1 MIKRLISAG
10 GVLLTVSVLIFLAM
24 RVVPGDPVTV
34 LTAGAQV
41 SEETKENLRVE
52 YHLNDPLPLQYV
64 HWLGDALQGDL
75 GNSLKHQNGVAT
87 LIGKSLPITLLVIL
101 GGSLVSLLLS
111 LPLAALAAFREGTKI
126 DRFVVSGSLL
136 VLSIPVFT
144 SSVLA
149 VLIFLF
155 WLGIVPSIGR
165 GSGGFDTFKHLILPC
180 SVLGLSLAAVQ
191 TQTFRAGLIDVLSQE
206 YVAGAEMR
214 GITRGRILLQHVT
227 RTALLPVVT
236 LLGLQFGYLMVGTVL
251 IDFVFGLGGIGQLL
265 IDAVQSRDYPL
276 IQGLVM
282 LIAFAF
288 IVGNMLVDVASRLLD
303 PRFQGSS

>member
-1 MIKRLISAG
+1 MLKRLVSAV

-34 LTAGAQV
+34 LTAGAEV
-41 SEETKENLRVE
+41 SEQTKADLRKEYNLD
-52 YHLNDPLPLQYV
+52 DPLPLQYV
-64 HWLGDALQGDL
+64 RWVGDAVQGDL
-75 GNSLKHQNGVAT
+75 GQSLKSQAGVGS

-101 GGSLVSLLLS
+101 GGSLVSLLVS
-111 LPLAALAAFREGTKI
+111 LPLATFAAFREGTKS
-126 DRFVVSGSLL
+126 DRMIVSGSLL

-149 VLIFLF
+149 VLIFSF
-155 WLGIVPSIGR
+155 WLNVLPSVGR
-165 GSGGFDTFKHLILPC
+165 GSGGFDTFKHLIMPWC
-180 SVLGLSLAAVQ
+180 VLGLSIAAVQ

-206 YVAGAEMR
+206 YIAGAEMR
-214 GITRGRILLQHVT
+214 GVRRGRILMQHIV

-251 IDFVFGLGGIGQLL
+251 IDYVFGLGGIGQLL
-265 IDAVQSRDYPL
+265 IGAVQSRDYPL

-288 IVGNMLVDVASRLLD
+288 VVGNILVDLTSRMLD
-303 PRFQGSS
+303 PRYQGAN